1 MREWIVELEGRNSD
15 LKRLVGLSGGDA
27 GWRIERDDR
36 RGVVLRSA
44 LLDVLEDR
52 SAVRR
57 EATKLVGLIDSAA
70 RLSVPRFGGVSLA
83 DCVLI
88 LDGQEQ
94 FTGISSGNVGHSVF
108 AALTQKGYGAGV
120 GPPPAPDGTP
130 PSPREYEDWEILQL
144 FKLQVAHPDLADA
157 LRYLEEEPD
166 LRGYYKVGEAIL
178 RALGRPKEWDSFNK
192 LGWASDDEVW
202 RFTRSTQARRHHAVA
217 GPDAPMKDSEA
228 SAFVRGLLD
237 KLIARLHRAGP

>member
-1 MREWIVELEGRNSD
+1 MREWIIELEGRNSD

-36 RGVVLRSA
+36 RGVVLRSSF
-44 LLDVLEDR
+44 LDALEDR

-70 RLSVPRFGGVSLA
+70 RSVPRFGGVALA

-94 FTGISSGNVGHSVF
+94 FAGTSSGNVGHQVLP
-108 AALTQKGYGAGV
+108 ALTQKGYGAGV

-130 PSPREYEDWEILQL
+130 PSPREFEHWEILQL

-157 LRYLEEEPD
+157 HRYLRDEPGMQ
-166 LRGYYKVGEAIL
+166 GYYKAAEAI
-178 RALGRPKEWDSFNK
+178 RDAVGGKWDTLVS
-192 LGWASDDEVW
+192 LGWTTDAEFR
-202 RFTRSTQARRHHAVA
+202 RFRQSTQPRRHHK
-217 GPDAPMKDSEA
+217 GRAPGKPFTEA
-228 SAFVRGLLD
+228 EANTYVRGLLD
-237 KLIARLHRAGP
+237 KLIKHLHRTGP